1 MCNLMHIGGPD
12 KTLKHTCT
20 IIVFVY
26 CSIVNL
32 IVIGLCLLYIP
43 IYTYTSIYTYI
54 HIMVYYL
61 LGRSD
66 NTDRTHLILLVV
78 QDVLV
83 FLARVTLAG

>member
-1 MCNLMHIGGPD
+1 MGLNIISNY
-12 KTLKHTCT
+12 T
-20 IIVFVY
+20 I
-26 CSIVNL
+26 C
-32 IVIGLCLLYIP
+32 LCLLYIP
-43 IYTYTSIYTYI
+43 IYTCTSIYTYI
-54 HIMVYYL
+54 HMVYYL

>member
-1 MCNLMHIGGPD
+1 MGLN
-12 KTLKHTCT
+12 
-20 IIVFVY
+20 IISNY
-26 CSIVNL
+26 T
-32 IVIGLCLLYIP
+32 IGLCLLYIP
-43 IYTYTSIYTYI
+43 IYKCTSIYTYI
-54 HIMVYYL
+54 HMVYYL

>member
-1 MCNLMHIGGPD
+1 M
-12 KTLKHTCT
+12 
-20 IIVFVY
+20 
-26 CSIVNL
+26 
-32 IVIGLCLLYIP
+32 YIP
-43 IYTYTSIYTYI
+43 IYTCTSIYTYI
-54 HIMVYYL
+54 NMVYDL

>member
-1 MCNLMHIGGPD
+1 MGLN
-12 KTLKHTCT
+12 
-20 IIVFVY
+20 IISNY
-26 CSIVNL
+26 T
-32 IVIGLCLLYIP
+32 IGLCLLYIP
-43 IYTYTSIYTYI
+43 IYTCTSIYTYI
-54 HIMVYYL
+54 NMVHDL

>member
-1 MCNLMHIGGPD
+1 MGLN
-12 KTLKHTCT
+12 
-20 IIVFVY
+20 IISNY
-26 CSIVNL
+26 T
-32 IVIGLCLLYIP
+32 IGLCLLYIP
-43 IYTYTSIYTYI
+43 KYTCTSIYTYI
-54 HIMVYYL
+54 HMIYDL

>member
-1 MCNLMHIGGPD
+1 MGLN
-12 KTLKHTCT
+12 
-20 IIVFVY
+20 IISNY
-26 CSIVNL
+26 T
-32 IVIGLCLLYIP
+32 IGLCLLYIP
-43 IYTYTSIYTYI
+43 IYMCTSIYTYI
-54 HIMVYYL
+54 QMVYYL

>member
-1 MCNLMHIGGPD
+1 MGLN
-12 KTLKHTCT
+12 
-20 IIVFVY
+20 IISNY
-26 CSIVNL
+26 T
-32 IVIGLCLLYIP
+32 IGLCLLYIP
-43 IYTYTSIYTYI
+43 IYTCTSIIYTYI
-54 HIMVYYL
+54 HMVYYL

>member
-1 MCNLMHIGGPD
+1 MGLNFISNY
-12 KTLKHTCT
+12 T
-20 IIVFVY
+20 
-26 CSIVNL
+26 
-32 IVIGLCLLYIP
+32 IGLCLLYIP

-54 HIMVYYL
+54 HMVYYL

>member
-1 MCNLMHIGGPD
+1 MGLN
-12 KTLKHTCT
+12 
-20 IIVFVY
+20 IISNY
-26 CSIVNL
+26 T
-32 IVIGLCLLYIP
+32 IGLCLLYIP
-43 IYTYTSIYTYI
+43 IYTCTSIYTYI
-54 HIMVYYL
+54 HMVYDL

>member
-1 MCNLMHIGGPD
+1 MGLN
-12 KTLKHTCT
+12 
-20 IIVFVY
+20 IISNY
-26 CSIVNL
+26 T
-32 IVIGLCLLYIP
+32 IGLCLLYIP
-43 IYTYTSIYTYI
+43 IYTCTSIYAYI
-54 HIMVYYL
+54 NMVYDL

>member
-1 MCNLMHIGGPD
+1 MGLN
-12 KTLKHTCT
+12 
-20 IIVFVY
+20 
-26 CSIVNL
+26 SISNYT
-32 IVIGLCLLYIP
+32 IGLCLLYIP
-43 IYTYTSIYTYI
+43 IYTCTSIYTYI
-54 HIMVYYL
+54 HMVYYL

>member
-1 MCNLMHIGGPD
+1 MGLN
-12 KTLKHTCT
+12 
-20 IIVFVY
+20 IISNY
-26 CSIVNL
+26 T
-32 IVIGLCLLYIP
+32 IGLCLLYIP
-43 IYTYTSIYTYI
+43 LFTCTSIYTYI
-54 HIMVYYL
+54 HMVYYL

>member
-1 MCNLMHIGGPD
+1 MGLN
-12 KTLKHTCT
+12 
-20 IIVFVY
+20 IISNY
-26 CSIVNL
+26 T
-32 IVIGLCLLYIP
+32 IGLCLLYIP
-43 IYTYTSIYTYI
+43 IYTCTSIYTYI
-54 HIMVYYL
+54 HMVYYL

>member
-1 MCNLMHIGGPD
+1 MGLN
-12 KTLKHTCT
+12 
-20 IIVFVY
+20 IISNY
-26 CSIVNL
+26 T
-32 IVIGLCLLYIP
+32 IGLCLLYIP
-43 IYTYTSIYTYI
+43 IYTCTSIYTYI
-54 HIMVYYL
+54 HNVVYYL

>member
-1 MCNLMHIGGPD
+1 MGLN
-12 KTLKHTCT
+12 
-20 IIVFVY
+20 IVSNY
-26 CSIVNL
+26 T
-32 IVIGLCLLYIP
+32 IGLCLLYIP
-43 IYTYTSIYTYI
+43 IYTCTSIYTYI
-54 HIMVYYL
+54 HMVYYL

>member
-1 MCNLMHIGGPD
+1 MGFN
-12 KTLKHTCT
+12 
-20 IIVFVY
+20 IISNY
-26 CSIVNL
+26 T
-32 IVIGLCLLYIP
+32 IGLCLLYIP
-43 IYTYTSIYTYI
+43 IYTCTSIYTYI
-54 HIMVYYL
+54 HMVYYL

>member
-1 MCNLMHIGGPD
+1 MGLN
-12 KTLKHTCT
+12 
-20 IIVFVY
+20 IISNY
-26 CSIVNL
+26 T
-32 IVIGLCLLYIP
+32 IGLCLLYIP
-43 IYTYTSIYTYI
+43 IYTCTSIYTYI
-54 HIMVYYL
+54 HMVYYI

>member
-1 MCNLMHIGGPD
+1 MGLNIICNY
-12 KTLKHTCT
+12 T
-20 IIVFVY
+20 
-26 CSIVNL
+26 
-32 IVIGLCLLYIP
+32 IGLCLLYIP
-43 IYTYTSIYTYI
+43 IYTCTSIYTYI
-54 HIMVYYL
+54 HMVYYL

>member
-1 MCNLMHIGGPD
+1 MGLN
-12 KTLKHTCT
+12 
-20 IIVFVY
+20 IISNY
-26 CSIVNL
+26 T
-32 IVIGLCLLYIP
+32 IGLCLLYIP
-43 IYTYTSIYTYI
+43 IYTCTSIYTYI
-54 HIMVYYL
+54 NMVCDL

>member
-1 MCNLMHIGGPD
+1 MGLN
-12 KTLKHTCT
+12 
-20 IIVFVY
+20 IISNY
-26 CSIVNL
+26 T
-32 IVIGLCLLYIP
+32 IGLCLLYIP
-43 IYTYTSIYTYI
+43 IYTCTSIYMYTYK
-54 HIMVYYL
+54 HMVYYI

>member
-1 MCNLMHIGGPD
+1 MGLN
-12 KTLKHTCT
+12 
-20 IIVFVY
+20 IISNY
-26 CSIVNL
+26 T
-32 IVIGLCLLYIP
+32 IGLCLLYIP
-43 IYTYTSIYTYI
+43 ICTCTSIYTYI
-54 HIMVYYL
+54 HMVYYL

>member
-1 MCNLMHIGGPD
+1 MGLN
-12 KTLKHTCT
+12 
-20 IIVFVY
+20 IISNY
-26 CSIVNL
+26 T
-32 IVIGLCLLYIP
+32 IGLCLLYIP
-43 IYTYTSIYTYI
+43 IYMCTSIYTYI
-54 HIMVYYL
+54 HMVYYL

>member
-1 MCNLMHIGGPD
+1 MGLN
-12 KTLKHTCT
+12 
-20 IIVFVY
+20 IVGNY
-26 CSIVNL
+26 T
-32 IVIGLCLLYIP
+32 IGLCLLYIP
-43 IYTYTSIYTYI
+43 IYTCTSIYTYI
-54 HIMVYYL
+54 HMVYYL